1 MIDPITAAAAATK
14 AYAGV
19 KAFIEAG
26 KSIEDTFSVVARWQG
41 HASDV
46 LYANK
51 RQEKRTNPL
60 KKVVFADSI
69 EAEAAQMFA
78 AKKRIETQKR
88 ELIENMDYLSKMSVE
103 EQTLYKKWVE
113 LQEPSMIRDK
123 SQIAELYPTQWAPTD
138 INNLEQT
145 IKEIEALE
153 PYVEIIEDAKD
164 STKWTYLRRMIHT
177 MGFTANPGRNVK
189 INIHDS

>member
-46 LYANK
+46 LYASQ
-51 RQEKRTNPL
+51 RQKKKSNPL
-60 KKVVFADSI
+60 KQVVFANSI

-78 AKKRIETQKR
+78 AKKRIETQRKEVITLLQYAYGNEGLEEYRNCMKEVQAQRQR
-88 ELIENMDYLSKMSVE
+88 EVYA
-103 EQTLYKKWVE
+103 Q
-113 LQEPSMIRDK
+113 QE
-123 SQIAELYPTQWAPTD
+123 
-138 INNLEQT
+138 
-145 IKEIEALE
+145 
-153 PYVEIIEDAKD
+153 AKD
-164 STKWTYLRRMIHT
+164 ALIKSFWIAVLVGIAGLLITFIVTSVSGK
-177 MGFTANPGRNVK
+177 
-189 INIHDS
+189 